1 HVLVEVEAV
10 DGMDG
15 ERHAREPRRDPP
27 DGAGDRVVRVY
38 DGVVVRAQMAH
49 QAAEEAAQA
58 GGRETTRDVER
69 GDGRVAQIEA
79 REVRAG
85 AADDVSAELGVP
97 TEPGGPVGVEG
108 ESGGIGG

>member
-1 HVLVEVEAV
+1 
-10 DGMDG
+10 
-15 ERHAREPRRDPP
+15 
-27 DGAGDRVVRVY
+27 
-38 DGVVVRAQMAH
+38 MAH

-85 AADDVSAELGVP
+85 AADDVIAELGVP
-97 TEPGGPVGVEG
+97 TDPADPIGEEVERRVIGVDDVEHAGAGAEPVHIPPRA
-108 ESGGIGG
+108 SAARRLYRL